1 MAIRNI
7 RVFGDEI
14 LRKNSKEVSEITPR
28 IKILIEDM
36 FDTMYEADGV
46 GLAASQVGVL
56 KRIFT
61 VDTGENPLTFVNPI
75 ILETG
80 GEQTGDEGCLSNPGK
95 VGEVTRPD
103 YVKIRAF
110 DKNMKEFELEA
121 TGLLARAICH
131 EYDHLDGILFTDK
144 MNGEVKEAVSEE
156 QE

>member
-7 RVFGDEI
+7 RIFGDEI
-14 LRKNSKEVSEITPR
+14 LRKNSKEVSEMTPR

-61 VDTGENPLTFVNPI
+61 VDTGDNPLTFVNPT

-144 MNGEVKEAVSEE
+144 VNGEVKEAVSEE